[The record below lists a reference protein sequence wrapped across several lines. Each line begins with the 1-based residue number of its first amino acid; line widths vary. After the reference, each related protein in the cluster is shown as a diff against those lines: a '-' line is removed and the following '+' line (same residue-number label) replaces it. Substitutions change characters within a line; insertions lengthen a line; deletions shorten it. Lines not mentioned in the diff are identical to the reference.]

1 MFRSF
6 TLTFSILIP
15 ISRKTEVSLQ
25 QLGIL
30 LSNFRFLDLLDILVV
45 ALIMYRF
52 LVIVQGT
59 RAYQML
65 FGIVAL
71 ALLWW
76 FSQFN
81 ELYSLSWIL
90 QNFFDYLFI
99 ILIVLFQDQI
109 RSALVSISSTRFV
122 GRNGRSKFDQ
132 QIEEV
137 VAACSALARE
147 RTGALIVFE
156 KNHGLLNYSSSGT
169 RLDSR
174 VHSDIIYSI
183 FQTNSPLHDGA
194 IIIFNGVIQ
203 AAGCFLP
210 LSRNVE
216 IDRHYGTRHRAAMGI
231 TEITD
236 AVVVTVSE
244 ETGRIN
250 ICYNGVFYLME
261 NEELL
266 RKYLRKY
273 LLEIDRVSSA
283 EVAGKS
289 V

>member
-1 MFRSF
+1 
-6 TLTFSILIP
+6 
-15 ISRKTEVSLQ
+15 
-25 QLGIL
+25 
-30 LSNFRFLDLLDILVV
+30 
-45 ALIMYRF
+45 MYRF
-52 LVIVQGT
+52 LFIVQGT

-71 ALLWW
+71 AILWW
-76 FSQFN
+76 FSKFN

-109 RSALVSISSTRFV
+109 RSALVSITSTKFM
-122 GRNGRSKFDQ
+122 GRKGRSNFDQ

-137 VAACSALARE
+137 VAASLALSRE

-156 KNHGLLNYSSSGT
+156 KKHGLLNYSSSGT
-169 RLDSR
+169 RLDSLI
-174 VHSDIIYSI
+174 HSDIIYSI

-194 IIIFNGVIQ
+194 IIIYNGMIQ

-210 LSRNVE
+210 LSKNVE
-216 IDRHYGTRHRAAMGI
+216 IDRHYGTRHSAALGI
-231 TEITD
+231 TEISD

-250 ICYNGVFYLME
+250 ICYGGVFYYMT
-261 NEELL
+261 NEEEL
-266 RKYLRKY
+266 RKYLRTF
-273 LLEIDRVSSA
+273 LLEIDRVSSS
-283 EVAGKS
+283 EVVGKTL
-289 V
+289 

>member
-1 MFRSF
+1 M
-6 TLTFSILIP
+6 
-15 ISRKTEVSLQ
+15 Q

-30 LSNFRFLDLLDILVV
+30 IGNLRFLDLLDIAAVG
-45 ALIMYRF
+45 LIVYRF

-71 ALLWW
+71 AIIYSL
-76 FSQFN
+76 SRYY

-109 RSALVSISSTRFV
+109 RSALISITSTRLI
-122 GRNGRSKFDQ
+122 GRNGRSRFDQ
-132 QIEEV
+132 HIEEV
-137 VAACSALARE
+137 VAACSALSRE

-156 KNHGLLNYSSSGT
+156 KKHGLLNYSSSGT

-174 VHSDIIYSI
+174 IHSDIIYSI

-194 IIIFNGVIQ
+194 IFIYNGVIQ

-210 LSRNVE
+210 LSKNVE
-216 IDRHYGTRHRAAMGI
+216 IDRHYGTRHRAALGI
-231 TEITD
+231 TEISD

-250 ICYNGVFYLME
+250 ICHNGVFHYME
-261 NEELL
+261 NEEAL
-266 RKYLRKY
+266 RKYLRKF
-273 LLEIDRVSSA
+273 LLEIDRI
-283 EVAGKS
+283 VASENIQGRAS
-289 V
+289 

>member
-1 MFRSF
+1 
-6 TLTFSILIP
+6 
-15 ISRKTEVSLQ
+15 LQ

-30 LSNFRFLDLLDILVV
+30 LTNFRVIDLLDMV
-45 ALIMYRF
+45 AVAIIIYRF
-52 LVIVQGT
+52 LFIVQGT

-71 ALLWW
+71 AMLWW
-76 FSQFN
+76 VSKSY

-109 RSALVSISSTRFV
+109 RSALVSITSTKFI
-122 GRNGRSKFDQ
+122 GKSGRSKFDQ

-137 VAACSALARE
+137 VAACSALSRE

-156 KNHGLLNYSSSGT
+156 KNHGLLNYSMSGT

-174 VHSDIIYSI
+174 IHSDIIYSI
-183 FQTNSPLHDGA
+183 FQTKSPLHDGA
-194 IIIFNGVIQ
+194 IIIYSGIIQ

-210 LSRNVE
+210 LSKNVE
-216 IDRHYGTRHRAAMGI
+216 IDRHYGTRHRAALGI
-231 TEITD
+231 TEISD

-250 ICYNGVFYLME
+250 ICYNGVFHFME
-261 NEELL
+261 NEENL

-273 LLEIDRVSSA
+273 LLEIDRVSALEQVKAS
-283 EVAGKS
+283 
-289 V
+289 

>member
-1 MFRSF
+1 M
-6 TLTFSILIP
+6 
-15 ISRKTEVSLQ
+15 Q
-25 QLGIL
+25 QLGIIL
-30 LSNFRFLDLLDILVV
+30 TNFRLIDLIDMIAVS
-45 ALIMYRF
+45 LIMYRF
-52 LVIVQGT
+52 LMIIQGT

-71 ALLWW
+71 AMLWW
-76 FSQFN
+76 VSQAY

-109 RSALVSISSTRFV
+109 RSALVSISSTKLL
-122 GRNGRSKFDQ
+122 GTPGRSKFDQ

-137 VAACSALARE
+137 VAACSALSRE

-174 VHSDIIYSI
+174 IHSDIIYSI
-183 FQTNSPLHDGA
+183 FQTKSPLHDGA
-194 IIIFNGVIQ
+194 IIIYNGVIQ

-210 LSRNVE
+210 LSKNVE
-216 IDRHYGTRHRAAMGI
+216 IDRHYGTRHRAALGI
-231 TEITD
+231 TEISD

-250 ICYNGVFYLME
+250 ICYDGVFHYME
-261 NEELL
+261 SEEHL
-266 RKYLRKY
+266 RKYLRKF
-273 LLEIDRVSSA
+273 LLEIDRVTTLESA
-283 EVAGKS
+283 SKS
-289 V
+289 L